1 MQLVLKD
8 IDLKTSWIKTGKES
22 FIYFE
27 TIDSTLNIALDQQFQ
42 ESSVGKIVITDNQTS
57 GKGSYNKSWYSEPY
71 KDLTFSIIL
80 GSSNNFQQNL
90 IDETCSAIAKILSE
104 YQIEA
109 YQKPPNDIYVK
120 DKKIAGIL
128 LSNVQIGNS
137 GNYQAL
143 SVGININS
151 NIELKKLDISAKANH
166 TSFAKELSKEINRE
180 TILVEIIEL
189 IDKVI
194 QKQVDQ

>member
-1 MQLVLKD
+1 MQLILKD
-8 IDLKTSWIKTGKES
+8 IDLKTSWIKSGKDS

-57 GKGSYNKSWYSEPY
+57 GKGSYNKSWYSESY

-90 IDETCSAIAKILSE
+90 IDETCSAIASILNK

-109 YQKPPNDIYVK
+109 YQKQPNDIYVK
-120 DKKIAGIL
+120 DRKIAGIL

-137 GNYQAL
+137 NNYQVL
-143 SVGININS
+143 SVGVNINS
-151 NIELKKLDISAKANH
+151 NIELKELDINAKGNH
-166 TSFAKELSKEINRE
+166 TSFAKELGKEINRE
-180 TILVEIIEL
+180 KVLVEIIEL
-189 IDKVI
+189 LDKVI

>member
-1 MQLVLKD
+1 MQLILKD
-8 IDLKTSWIKTGKES
+8 IDLKTCWIKSGKES
-22 FIYFE
+22 FIYFK

-57 GKGSYNKSWYSEPY
+57 GKGSYNKSWYSESC
-71 KDLTFSIIL
+71 KDLTFSIII

-90 IDETCSAIAKILSE
+90 IDETCSVIVSVLNE

-109 YQKPPNDIYVK
+109 YQKPPNDIYVV
-120 DKKIAGIL
+120 DRKIAGIL
-128 LSNVQIGNS
+128 LSNVQTGNS

-151 NIELKKLDISAKANH
+151 NIELKKLDSNAKANH
-166 TSFAKELSKEINRE
+166 TSFAKELGKEINRE
-180 TILVEIIEL
+180 KVLVKIIESL
-189 IDKVI
+189 DKVI
-194 QKQVDQ
+194 QKQVNQ

>member
-1 MQLVLKD
+1 MQLILED
-8 IDLKTSWIKTGKES
+8 IDLKTCWIKSGKES

-57 GKGSYNKSWYSEPY
+57 GKGSYNKSWYSESY

-90 IDETCSAIAKILSE
+90 IDETCSVIVSILNE

-109 YQKPPNDIYVK
+109 YQKPPNDIYVR
-120 DKKIAGIL
+120 DRKIAGIL
-128 LSNVQIGNS
+128 LSNVQTGNS
-137 GNYQAL
+137 SNYQAL
-143 SVGININS
+143 SIGININS
-151 NIELKKLDISAKANH
+151 NIELKELDSNAKANH
-166 TSFAKELSKEINRE
+166 TSFVKELGKEINRE
-180 TILVEIIEL
+180 KVLVEIIEL
-189 IDKVI
+189 LDKVI
-194 QKQVDQ
+194 QKQVNQ

>member
-1 MQLVLKD
+1 MQLILKD
-8 IDLKTSWIKTGKES
+8 IDLKTNWIKSGKGS

-42 ESSVGKIVITDNQTS
+42 VSSVGKIVITDNQTS
-57 GKGSYNKSWYSEPY
+57 GKGTYNKFWYSESY

-80 GSSNNFQQNL
+80 GSSNNFQQYL
-90 IDETCSAIAKILSE
+90 IDETCSVIVSILNE

-120 DKKIAGIL
+120 DRKIAGIL
-128 LSNVQIGNS
+128 LSNIQIGNS

-151 NIELKKLDISAKANH
+151 NIELKELDSNAKANH
-166 TSFAKELSKEINRE
+166 TSFAKELGKEINRE
-180 TILVEIIEL
+180 KVLVEIIEL
-189 IDKVI
+189 IDKTI

>member
-1 MQLVLKD
+1 MQLILKD
-8 IDLKTSWIKTGKES
+8 IDLKTCWIKPGKES

-57 GKGSYNKSWYSEPY
+57 GKGSYNKSWYSESY

-80 GSSNNFQQNL
+80 GSANNFQQNL
-90 IDETCSAIAKILSE
+90 IDETCSVIVSILNE

-109 YQKPPNDIYVK
+109 YQKPPNDIYVR
-120 DKKIAGIL
+120 DRKIAGIL
-128 LSNVQIGNS
+128 LSNVQTGNS

-151 NIELKKLDISAKANH
+151 NIELKELDSNSKANH
-166 TSFAKELSKEINRE
+166 TSFAKELGKEINRE
-180 TILVEIIEL
+180 KVLVEIIEL
-189 IDKVI
+189 LDKVI
-194 QKQVDQ
+194 QKQVNQ

>member
-8 IDLKTSWIKTGKES
+8 IDLKTCWIKSGKKS

-27 TIDSTLNIALDQQFQ
+27 TIDTTLNIALDQQFQ

-57 GKGSYNKSWYSEPY
+57 GKGSYNKSWYSESY

-80 GSSNNFQQNL
+80 GSANNFQQNL
-90 IDETCSAIAKILSE
+90 IDETCSVIVSILNE

-109 YQKPPNDIYVK
+109 YQKPPNDIYVRNR
-120 DKKIAGIL
+120 KIAGIL
-128 LSNVQIGNS
+128 LSNVQTGNS

-151 NIELKKLDISAKANH
+151 NIELKKLDSNAKANH
-166 TSFAKELSKEINRE
+166 TSFAKELGKEINRE
-180 TILVEIIEL
+180 KVLVEIIEL
-189 IDKVI
+189 LDKVI
-194 QKQVDQ
+194 QKQVNQ